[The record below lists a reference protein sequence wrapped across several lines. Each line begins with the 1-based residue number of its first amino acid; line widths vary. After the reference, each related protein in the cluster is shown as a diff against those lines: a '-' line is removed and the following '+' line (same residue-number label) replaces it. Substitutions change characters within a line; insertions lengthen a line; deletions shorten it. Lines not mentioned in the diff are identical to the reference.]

1 MIKNNSRIISII
13 SLLFFLF
20 VPLLGEKKFI
30 KELPP
35 IFKKWLKEEVIYII
49 TPKEKDVFL
58 QLATDKER
66 ELFIEAFWK
75 HRDPTPG
82 TPWNELKT
90 EHYRRIDYANQRFG
104 FGSPKA
110 GWRTDR
116 GRIYIILGE
125 PMLRDSYTTQRELRD
140 TEIWFYQDM
149 TKYGLP
155 LAFNVVFYR
164 KGTAADFELYSP
176 NNDGP
181 IAFFIQT
188 PSIDPVDYI
197 SVYESLMEINS
208 AIAEVSLSLI
218 PGETS
223 LVSDRPSLASEILLQ
238 NINFVPQKEIKDL
251 YAEKFL
257 KYKSTVDVEYSIN
270 YIGSD
275 YLIQTI
281 KDDSG
286 VFFVHYLITLERFS
300 VGQYENN
307 YYSRFILNGNVTDLE
322 GKVIYQFEKEY
333 SLNLDEDKIKSIA
346 QIPFQINDMFPLI
359 PGSYKF
365 SLLIKNT
372 VSKEF
377 SSFEETISIPERITR
392 PEISSLLLCYSTKEM
407 KSAQTIMRPFQT
419 GQKLLFSQPKN
430 IFISSEK
437 MTIYFQLYGLSE
449 ELIKTGKLKYSFIKG
464 DETIKSFSRNITEYS
479 DSANIL
485 EEISLSEIQAANY
498 TLKVS
503 IQDQSGRD
511 LVFQSDNF
519 AVSPVTGIPRPFI
532 QSKALPA
539 SNDAL
544 NDFRIGTQ
552 LFNKGKFEQASI
564 DFEKALS
571 KSPGEMDFAIHLAKT
586 YIVLERYKDVESI
599 LNPFLG
605 EENIKYEVYF
615 YLGKSAQARRDFK
628 KAIPHFRDAISHFGL
643 NIYLL
648 NALGECYFNLN
659 NIQEAKT
666 AWEKSLEIIPD
677 QPQIQRKLASIRE
690 KK

>member
-13 SLLFFLF
+13 SSLFFLF
-20 VPLLGEKKFI
+20 VPLLGEKKSI
-30 KELPP
+30 KELSPKS
-35 IFKKWLKEEVIYII
+35 KKWLKEEVIYII

-58 QLATDKER
+58 QLETDKER
-66 ELFIEAFWK
+66 KLFIEAFWK

-82 TPWNELKT
+82 TPWNEYKT
-90 EHYRRIDYANQRFG
+90 EHYRRIAYANQRLG
-104 FGSPKA
+104 VGSPKP

-125 PMLRDSYTTQRELRD
+125 PMQRDSYTTQRELQD

-155 LAFNVVFYR
+155 LAFNLVFYR
-164 KGTAADFELYSP
+164 KGMAADFELYSP

-188 PSIDPVDYI
+188 PSIDPTDYI
-197 SVYESLMEINS
+197 SAYESLMEMNS
-208 AIAEVSLSLI
+208 AIAAVSLSLI

-223 LVSDRPSLASEILLQ
+223 LVSYRPSLASEVLLQ
-238 NINFVPQKEIKDL
+238 NINFVPQKEIKDR

-257 KYKSTVDVEYSIN
+257 KYKSIVEVEYSIN

-286 VFFVHYLITLERFS
+286 VFFVHYLITPERFS
-300 VGQYENN
+300 IGQYENN

-479 DSANIL
+479 DSTNIL
-485 EEISLSEIQAANY
+485 EEISLSEIPAANY

-511 LVFQSDNF
+511 LAFQSDNF

-532 QSKALPA
+532 QSKALL
-539 SNDAL
+539 SSKDAL

-605 EENIKYEVYF
+605 EENIRYEVYF

>member
-1 MIKNNSRIISII
+1 MIKINSRIISII
-13 SLLFFLF
+13 ISLFFLF
-20 VPLLGEKKFI
+20 VPLLGEKKSI

-35 IFKKWLKEEVIYII
+35 KFKKWLKEEVIYII

-58 QLATDKER
+58 QLETDRER
-66 ELFIEAFWK
+66 VLFIEAFWK

-82 TPWNELKT
+82 TPWNEYKT
-90 EHYRRIDYANQRFG
+90 EHYRRIAYANQRLG
-104 FGSPKA
+104 VGSPKP

-125 PMLRDSYTTQRELRD
+125 PMQRDSYTTQRELRD

-155 LAFNVVFYR
+155 PAFNLVFYR
-164 KGTAADFELYSP
+164 KGMAADFELYSP

-188 PSIDPVDYI
+188 PSIDPTDYI
-197 SVYESLMEINS
+197 SAYESLMEMNS
-208 AIAEVSLSLI
+208 AIAAVSLSLI

-223 LVSDRPSLASEILLQ
+223 LVSYRPSLASEVLLQ

-251 YAEKFL
+251 YAKKFL
-257 KYKSTVDVEYSIN
+257 KYKSIVEVEYSIN

-286 VFFVHYLITLERFS
+286 VFFVHYLITPERFS

-359 PGSYKF
+359 PGSYIF

-479 DSANIL
+479 DSTNIL
-485 EEISLSEIQAANY
+485 EEISLSEIPAANY

-503 IQDQSGRD
+503 IQDQSSRD
-511 LVFQSDNF
+511 LAFQSDNF

-532 QSKALPA
+532 QSKALPS

-605 EENIKYEVYF
+605 EENIRYEVYF

-643 NIYLL
+643 NIYIL

>member
-13 SLLFFLF
+13 SSLFFLF
-20 VPLLGEKKFI
+20 VPLLGEKKSI

-35 IFKKWLKEEVIYII
+35 KSKKWLKEEVIYII

-58 QLATDKER
+58 QLETDKER
-66 ELFIEAFWK
+66 KLFIEAFWK

-82 TPWNELKT
+82 TPWNEYKT
-90 EHYRRIDYANQRFG
+90 EHYRRIAYANQRLG
-104 FGSPKA
+104 VGSPKP

-125 PMLRDSYTTQRELRD
+125 PMQRDSYTTQRELRD

-155 LAFNVVFYR
+155 LAFNLVFYR
-164 KGTAADFELYSP
+164 KGMAADFELYSP

-188 PSIDPVDYI
+188 PSIDPADYI
-197 SVYESLMEINS
+197 SAYESLMKMNS
-208 AIAEVSLSLI
+208 AIAAVSLSLI

-223 LVSDRPSLASEILLQ
+223 LVSYRPSLASEVLLQ

-251 YAEKFL
+251 YAKKFL
-257 KYKSTVDVEYSIN
+257 KYKSIVEVEYSIN

-286 VFFVHYLITLERFS
+286 VFFVHYLITPERFS

-359 PGSYKF
+359 PGSYIF

-449 ELIKTGKLKYSFIKG
+449 ELIKTGKLKYSLIKG
-464 DETIKSFSRNITEYS
+464 TETIKSFSRNITEYS
-479 DSANIL
+479 DSTNIL
-485 EEISLSEIQAANY
+485 EEISLSEIPAANY

-503 IQDQSGRD
+503 IQDQSGRN
-511 LVFQSDNF
+511 LAFQSDNF

-532 QSKALPA
+532 QSKALPS

>member
-13 SLLFFLF
+13 SSLFFLF
-20 VPLLGEKKFI
+20 VPLLGEEKSI
-30 KELPP
+30 KELSPK
-35 IFKKWLKEEVIYII
+35 FKKWLKEEVIYII

-58 QLATDKER
+58 QLEADKER

-82 TPWNELKT
+82 TPWNEHKT
-90 EHYRRIDYANQRFG
+90 EHYRRIAYANQRFG
-104 FGSPKA
+104 VGSPKA

-125 PMLRDSYTTQRELRD
+125 PMHRDSYTTQRELRD

-181 IAFFIQT
+181 MAFFIQT
-188 PSIDPVDYI
+188 PSIDPADYM
-197 SVYESLMEINS
+197 SAYESLMEMNS
-208 AIAEVSLSLI
+208 AIAQVSLSLI

-223 LVSDRPSLASEILLQ
+223 LVSDRPSLASEVLLQ
-238 NINFVPQKEIKDL
+238 NINFVPQKEMKDL

-257 KYKSTVDVEYSIN
+257 KYKSIVEVEYSIN

-275 YLIQTI
+275 YLIQAI

-286 VFFVHYLITLERFS
+286 VFFIHYLITPERFS

-333 SLNLDEDKIKSIA
+333 SLNLNEDKIKSIA
-346 QIPFQINDMFPLI
+346 QIPFQINDIFPLI

-372 VSKEF
+372 VSREF
-377 SSFEETISIPERITR
+377 SSFEETIYIPERITR

-479 DSANIL
+479 DSTNIL
-485 EEISLSEIQAANY
+485 EEISLSEIPAANY

-511 LVFQSDNF
+511 LAFQSDNF

-539 SNDAL
+539 NNDAL

-571 KSPGEMDFAIHLAKT
+571 KGPGEMDFAIHLAKT
-586 YIVLERYKDVESI
+586 YIVLERYKDVEGI

-605 EENIKYEVYF
+605 EENIRYEVYF